1 MQSRKK
7 TGRGTVSEH
16 SACVSL
22 MNLCNDHTQQVK
34 FPLTVTPRA
43 GRQKRMKTKR
53 AMVAE
58 ARPGCSS
65 LACLTARLCSMDDV
79 FGCVWERFSVFPVQ
93 YISTVSSA
101 EAQPAGRWPRGG
113 RALGG
118 GVEGRTLVPLQ
129 SHPPHPARTG
139 RSRANVRIKDGH
151 QARPPMAAAAKGARE
166 AARQQA
172 PCASPNPTKTSQ
184 PAPPAR
190 PSSQLPALDGWAHDG
205 RSLEMQLGL
214 GVQSINEGQ
223 GDIHSFEVEDR
234 GKPKGRTSSARPPAL
249 RPKAGGSLARDDLL
263 SLDSP
268 ASAALRWT
276 VASWAHARSLETQF
290 QSKSPRRE
298 SEPRKSQGQTQG
310 RKGETQKQP
319 VKIICCLKP
328 KLPHW

>member
-1 MQSRKK
+1 MCLGKVQ
-7 TGRGTVSEH
+7 
-16 SACVSL
+16 CVSCTVYIHGL
-22 MNLCNDHTQQVK
+22 FKLSPLVVGPEEGALWAGGSKDERMSPSNHT
-34 FPLTVTPRA
+34 LHTPHALAALRRMRESKMA
-43 GRQKRMKTKR
+43 TRRGRQWLPPQR
-53 AMVAE
+53 A
-58 ARPGCSS
+58 
-65 LACLTARLCSMDDV
+65 
-79 FGCVWERFSVFPVQ
+79 
-93 YISTVSSA
+93 
-101 EAQPAGRWPRGG
+101 RGG
-113 RALGG
+113 QHGSKRRA
-118 GVEGRTLVPLQ
+118 PLPI
-129 SHPPHPARTG
+129 PPQD
-139 RSRANVRIKDGH
+139 I
-151 QARPPMAAAAKGARE
+151 RPR
-166 AARQQA
+166 
-172 PCASPNPTKTSQ
+172 
-184 PAPPAR
+184 PPAR
-190 PSSQLPALDGWAHDG
+190 PSSQFQALDGWAHDG
-205 RSLEMQLGL
+205 RSKLEMQLGL